1 MFESERHPKV
11 TAAQPSRSRRIR
23 GVFSLDADSTALLA
37 IMLGCA
43 LRSRHVVS
51 VFVRVYERP
60 TRKVPPSREQ
70 DVNFWSE
77 LFAAWSCGDAFESV
91 QLLSRVPPAALV
103 DPQDRGR
110 YTALEGFWG
119 LADDAYRVRTRLV
132 VPLRAFAYSGISMKA
147 NGLPRELARII
158 GEDGVLWRREDL
170 MLYEY
175 DALSSLRQPDVV
187 VFPRKTEDVVQIAK
201 LALRHSLPLVARG
214 AGTGLSGGSVATEG
228 GILLVFSRM
237 KQILEIDLGNQRARV
252 QPGVV
257 NLDLS
262 LAVADDGYYYAP
274 NPSSQKACTIG
285 GNVAENSGGPHTL
298 AYGVT
303 TNHVLG
309 LEVVLPDGEVIH
321 TGASHWDRP
330 GYDLTGLLVGSEGTL
345 GIVTEATVRLSRKP
359 EAVKTLL
366 AIYNRVVDATRTVAA
381 ITARGITPAALEM
394 MDGFTLR
401 AVEEAS
407 HAGYPIDCAAVL
419 LIEVEGLKEAVE
431 EHADEVEAVCRE
443 NAAREV
449 RRAKSAEERDLL
461 WKGRKTAF
469 GAIGRI
475 SPNYYV
481 QDGVIPRTRLPEMLE
496 FIAGVEKKYGLHI
509 GNIFHAGDGN
519 LHPLIMYDARDREQT
534 ACVVKAAK
542 EIITRCVEMGGSI
555 TGEHGVGLEKSN
567 LMPLIF
573 SETDMEFMDRIK
585 KQFNPLG
592 RLNPGKLLPTG
603 KMCGELRGGLIDGG
617 AT

>member
-1 MFESERHPKV
+1 VRANVRAYADATRFRPKV
-11 TAAQPSRSRRIR
+11 RS
-23 GVFSLDADSTALLA
+23 
-37 IMLGCA
+37 
-43 LRSRHVVS
+43 
-51 VFVRVYERP
+51 
-60 TRKVPPSREQ
+60 
-70 DVNFWSE
+70 
-77 LFAAWSCGDAFESV
+77 
-91 QLLSRVPPAALV
+91 V
-103 DPQDRGR
+103 DHDGGQR
-110 YTALEGFWG
+110 YTAREGFGAEVAYVWCPKSVNHPRFFVHSLPFG
-119 LADDAYRVRTRLV
+119 LA
-132 VPLRAFAYSGISMKA
+132 MKSK
-147 NGLPRELARII
+147 GLFRELAKIA
-158 GEDGVLWRREDL
+158 GDDGVLWRQEDL

-187 VFPRKTEDVVQIAK
+187 VFPRTTEHVVQIAK
-201 LALRHSLPLVARG
+201 SAWRHDLPLVARG

-237 KQILEIDLGNQRARV
+237 KQILEIDLENQRARV

-262 LAVADDGYYYAP
+262 LAVADEGYYYAP
-274 NPSSQKACTIG
+274 DPSSQKACTIG

-303 TNHVLG
+303 TNHVLA
-309 LEVVLPDGEVIH
+309 LEVVLPDGDVIH
-321 TGASHWDRP
+321 TGARHWDRP
-330 GYDLTGLLVGSEGTL
+330 GYDLTGVFVGSEGTL
-345 GIVTEATVRLSRKP
+345 GIVTEATVRLTRKA

-366 AIYNRVVDATRTVAA
+366 AIYNQVVDATRTVAA

-401 AVEEAS
+401 AVEEAT
-407 HAGYPIDCAAVL
+407 HAGYPMDCAAVL
-419 LIEVEGLKEAVE
+419 LIEVEGLREAVE
-431 EHADEVEAVCRE
+431 EHADDIEAVCRE
-443 NAAREV
+443 NNAREV

-469 GAIGRI
+469 GALGRI

-481 QDGVIPRTRLPEMLE
+481 QDGVIPRTRLPEMLD
-496 FIAGVEKKYGLHI
+496 FIGSIEKKYDLHI

-519 LHPLIMYDARDREQT
+519 LHPLIMYDERNRQQT

-542 EIITRCVEMGGSI
+542 EIILRCVEMGGSI
-555 TGEHGVGLEKSN
+555 TGEHGVGLEKSD

-573 SETDMEFMDRIK
+573 SDDDLELMSRIK
-585 KQFNPLG
+585 NLFNPLG

-603 KMCGELRGGLIDGG
+603 KMCGELRGGLAGG
-617 AT
+617 SPV